1 MAAREATLSPDQARR
16 VVEAATLAPSIHN
29 TQPWRWRYRDGIL
42 DLFADPAR
50 QLAVADP
57 DRRQLLVSCGA
68 ALLHAKLALRA
79 EGVDPEVS
87 LLPDGD
93 DVLAGRLAMI
103 RAAGRR
109 PPEPA
114 EKELAAAMSRRH
126 TDRRPFDPRPLPA
139 EVVRVLRRAAEAE
152 GTWLSPLDDPERRV
166 RVSVLLARAD
176 WVETHNSA
184 YRAELESWSRTQPGA
199 PDGIPREVVVAADE
213 PRQSEFPLRD
223 FDVLGEAGQ
232 RLPDPQAVER
242 PGLVLIGTDADA
254 PADRL
259 RAGMALGRVLLAAT
273 AHGLATS
280 PLGQALDAE
289 GIREQVREA
298 VGGAGHVQMI
308 LRVGYPA
315 AGAEPL
321 PATGRRAV
329 PDVLDLGP

>member
-1 MAAREATLSPDQARR
+1 MARRETALSPDQARR
-16 VVEAATLAPSIHN
+16 VVEAATQAPSIHN
-29 TQPWRWRYRDGIL
+29 TQPWRWRYRADVL
-42 DLFADPAR
+42 ELFADPSR

-79 EGVDPEVS
+79 EGVDPRVS

-93 DVLAGRLAMI
+93 DVLAGRLATI
-103 RAAGRR
+103 QAAGAR
-109 PPEPA
+109 PPEPEETA
-114 EKELAAAMSRRH
+114 LVAAMSRRH
-126 TDRRPFDPRPLPA
+126 TDRRPFDPRPLSA

-152 GTWLSPLDDPERRV
+152 ETWLSPLDDPERRV

-176 WVETHNSA
+176 WVETHDAA
-184 YRAELESWSRTQPGA
+184 YRAELEAWSRTQPGA
-199 PDGIPREVVVAADE
+199 PDGIPREAVVAADV

-223 FDVLGEAGQ
+223 FDVAGEAGQ
-232 RLPDPQAVER
+232 RLPDPQVVER

-254 PADRL
+254 LADRL
-259 RAGMALGRVLLAAT
+259 RAGMGLGRVLLAAT
-273 AHGLATS
+273 AQGLATS
-280 PLGQALDAE
+280 PLGQALDVE

-315 AGAEPL
+315 AGTEPP

-329 PDVLDLGP
+329 PDVLDIES